1 MLALIFFKIKEKKV
15 LILILN
21 MKKSLFIFLLGVFSA
36 FSALAQTAIR
46 GSVKDAVTNE
56 PIPNVTITIEE
67 TSQSTR
73 TDALGE
79 FSFTRNVPLGEQVL
93 NVSKDGYITQRYP
106 IVVNEGSTV
115 NITDMILRIDVSD
128 SADMFTIT
136 LSDDELNNDAS
147 GADNISG
154 LLQSSQDVFLRTA
167 AFEFSQSFFR
177 VRGLD
182 SENGKVLINGVEMN
196 KMFNGRPQWSNW
208 GGLNDVMRNQ
218 ELSNGLTPSAY
229 NFGGLLGTTNIN
241 TRASMYRKGGRVTY
255 SSSNRSYTNRAMA
268 SYSSGLVD
276 GGWAYSISVGRR
288 WGNEGYQDAT
298 FYDANSFFASVEKKI
313 NDKHSINFTGILAPN
328 RRGKSSPNT
337 QEVYDL
343 KDIKY
348 NEYWGYHDDEK
359 RNSRVKRTVEPIL
372 ILNHFWDINEK
383 SSLNTSIGYQFG
395 ELGNSRLDF
404 AEGANPSPAY
414 YQKLPSYFLA
424 DNDGP
429 DFDGAYQAQEE
440 FINDG
445 QIDWNRI
452 YDANI
457 TNSMNGLNAA
467 YVLYEDRSDDKQL
480 TFNTNFTTDINDN
493 VRVIGIL
500 DYKNL
505 ESNNFAEITDLLGGS
520 GYLNVDSFDN
530 FQFDLQ
536 NPDRIVGEGGKF
548 RYNYNLYANVISTQ
562 AQALFKY
569 NKVDFYLAA
578 SYTNTQY
585 QREGLFQHEAFAD
598 NSFGKGRKLKF
609 NGLGAKV
616 GATYKI
622 TGKHLIDVNGAYV
635 SRAPSLRNTFSN
647 SRENHDVVGDASGD
661 EITEEKI
668 TSADINYIFRSPIVK
683 ARLTGFYSKIE
694 DANEISFFFADG
706 IGGDNAN
713 FVQEILRDI
722 DKRHIGVELGIEAQV
737 TPTIKLKGAASVGQY
752 TYSNNPNLYLTTAP
766 DPTAPD
772 ELGQTGFKD
781 FGQSNLKDYKI
792 AGGPQRAY
800 SVGFE
805 YRDPD
810 YWWFGATTNFFTNT
824 YLDVSPLIRT
834 ENFYL
839 DSDGLPFNDYD
850 PELAQELLKQE
861 SFNDYMSVNLIG
873 GKSWKIGDYF
883 IGFFASVNNLLDKE
897 FKTGGFEQGRN
908 ANFRELRDDNAN
920 PTRVFG
926 PKYWYGRGTT
936 YFLNVNF
943 RF

>member
-1 MLALIFFKIKEKKV
+1 
-15 LILILN
+15 
-21 MKKSLFIFLLGVFSA
+21 MKKNLFIFLLGIFSVFSA
-36 FSALAQTAIR
+36 FSQTVIT
-46 GSVKDAVTNE
+46 GSVKDAINSE
-56 PIPNVTITIEE
+56 PIPDVIITIEE
-67 TSQSTR
+67 TSQTTR
-73 TDALGE
+73 TDAFGE
-79 FSFTRNVPLGEQVL
+79 FSFKQNVPLGDQML
-93 NVSKDGYITQRYP
+93 NISKSGYITERYP
-106 IVVNEGSTV
+106 IVVNENTTV
-115 NITDMILRIDVSD
+115 NITDMVLRIDVSD
-128 SADMFTIT
+128 SADLFTIS
-136 LSDDELNNDAS
+136 LSDDELNDDTS

-208 GGLNDVMRNQ
+208 GGINDVMRNQ
-218 ELSNGLTPSAY
+218 ELSNGLSPSAY

-241 TRASMYRKGGRVTY
+241 TRASMYRKGGRITY

-268 SYSSGLVD
+268 TYSSGLVD
-276 GGWAYSISVGRR
+276 GGWAYSISIGRR
-288 WGNEGYQDAT
+288 WGDEGYQDAT

-313 NDKHSINFTGILAPN
+313 NDKHSINFTGIFAPN

-343 KDIKY
+343 KDIRY
-348 NEYWGYHDDEK
+348 NEYWGYQDNEK

-372 ILNHFWDINEK
+372 MLNHFWDINEK
-383 SSLNTSIGYQFG
+383 SSLNTSVGYQFG
-395 ELGNSRLDF
+395 ELGNSRLDY
-404 AEGANPSPAY
+404 AGGANPSPSY

-429 DFDGAYQAQEE
+429 DFDGAYQAQEA
-440 FINDG
+440 FVNDG

-457 TNSMNGLNAA
+457 TNNINGLNAA
-467 YVLYEDRSDDKQL
+467 YALYEDRSDDKQL
-480 TFNTNFTTDINDN
+480 TVNSNFTTDLNDN
-493 VRVIGIL
+493 IRLMGIF
-500 DYKNL
+500 DYKKL
-505 ESNNFAEITDLLGGS
+505 ESNNFAEIIDLFGGS

-536 NPDRIVGEGGKF
+536 NPDRIVGEGEKF
-548 RYNYNLYANVISTQ
+548 RYNFNLYANVMSAT
-562 AQALFKY
+562 AQAFFKY
-569 NKVDFYLAA
+569 NKVDFYMAA
-578 SYTNTQY
+578 SYTSTEY
-585 QREGLFQHEAFAD
+585 QREGIYQNEAFAD

-609 NGLGAKV
+609 NGLGLKG

-622 TGKHLIDVNGAYV
+622 TGKHLIDINAAYV
-635 SRAPSLRNTFSN
+635 NRAPSLRNTYSN
-647 SRENHDVVGDASGD
+647 SRENHDVVGDRSGND
-661 EITEEKI
+661 ITEEKI
-668 TSADINYIFRSPIVK
+668 SSVDASYIFRSPTVK
-683 ARLTGFYSKIE
+683 ARLTGFYTTIQ

-713 FVQEILRDI
+713 FVQEILQGI
-722 DKRHIGVELGIEAQV
+722 NKKHLGAELGIEAQV
-737 TPTIKLKGAASVGQY
+737 TSTIKLKGAASVGQY
-752 TYSNNPNLYLTTAP
+752 TYDNNPNLYLTTTP
-766 DPTAPD
+766 DPSAPD
-772 ELGQTGFKD
+772 ELGQNGFKD
-781 FGQSNLKDYKI
+781 FGEANLKDYKI

-810 YWWFGATTNFFTNT
+810 YWWFGATTNFFTNV
-824 YLDVSPLIRT
+824 YVDISPLTRT
-834 ENFYL
+834 ENFFL

-850 PELAQELLKQE
+850 PELATELLKQE
-861 SFNDYMSVNLIG
+861 SFDEYMTVNLIG

-883 IGFFASVNNLLDKE
+883 IGFFASVNNLLNQQYKS
-897 FKTGGFEQGRN
+897 GGFEQGRN
-908 ANFRELRDDNAN
+908 ANYRELRDDNAN